1 VIAIVWEFQV
11 AVGTQE
17 DFEKFYGVDG
27 PWADLA
33 RRDRSY
39 LGASFLRDLGDPLRY
54 VLTEYWSESVV
65 YERHRHQHKTDLLL
79 LEEKRNALVTSAT
92 PLGVFQAL
100 DVPERTGAT
109 WSTRT
114 R

>member
-1 VIAIVWEFQV
+1 MVWEFQI
-11 AVGTQE
+11 AEGTQE
-17 DFEKFYGVDG
+17 EFEKFYGVGG

-39 LGASFLRDLGDPLRY
+39 LGASFLRDLGDPHRY
-54 VLTEYWSESVV
+54 VLTEYWSETVI
-65 YERHRHQHKTDLLL
+65 YERHRHQYQSEVLR
-79 LEEKRNALVTSAT
+79 LEEQRNALVTAAT

-100 DVPERTGAT
+100 DVPERTGTT